1 MELKD
6 IYLKIDNLLDIQE
19 NRNLTKS
26 EQIELD
32 RLKKLRNKIDPDWF
46 KN

>member
-6 IYLKIDNLLDIQE
+6 IYIKIDNLLDIQE

-32 RLKKLRNKIDPDWF
+32 RLKKIRNKIDPDWF

>member
-6 IYLKIDNLLDIQE
+6 IYIKIDNLLDIQE